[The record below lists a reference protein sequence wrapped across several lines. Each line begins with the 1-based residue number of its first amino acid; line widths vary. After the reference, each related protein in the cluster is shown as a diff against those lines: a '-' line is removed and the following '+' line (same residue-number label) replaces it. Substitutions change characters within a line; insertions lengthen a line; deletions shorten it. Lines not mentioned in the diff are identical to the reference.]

1 LLNSYKL
8 YTGGINTISYIKS
21 FDFTFMID
29 VIVIDLGQTSQEQL
43 HNVHSVD

>member
-1 LLNSYKL
+1 
-8 YTGGINTISYIKS
+8 
-21 FDFTFMID
+21 MID